1 MEDLYCSEAPACSEG
16 PIALQDNTLLE
27 DSRILNNLLQLQPFT
42 IPPQNYFL
50 HIQSDIQPY
59 MRKAVTKWM
68 WEVCEEEGC
77 EEQVFAVAI
86 NLLDRFLCACVIQRT
101 QLQLLGSVCLLLAS
115 KLRQCRPLSVDN
127 LTFYTDYSVS
137 QQEIRSWELL
147 LVSKL
152 GWDLAP
158 ITAFDFVD
166 HLLCRVP
173 FLGCDPAVTRKH
185 ATTFLAL
192 AVIEPEF
199 LQVEPSALAVASI
212 ISAVRGL
219 IPLSEC
225 TAALTTFAA
234 AVNLDPHA
242 LHALVN
248 QVDLVV
254 EREAML
260 VPSPV
265 STQQT
270 QQPLTPTNK
279 QQPPEPMEFFD
290 VQKTPTEVT
299 DIHF

>member
-1 MEDLYCSEAPACSEG
+1 M
-16 PIALQDNTLLE
+16 
-27 DSRILNNLLQLQPFT
+27 
-42 IPPQNYFL
+42 
-50 HIQSDIQPY
+50 
-59 MRKAVTKWM
+59 
-68 WEVCEEEGC
+68 
-77 EEQVFAVAI
+77 
-86 NLLDRFLCACVIQRT
+86 
-101 QLQLLGSVCLLLAS
+101 
-115 KLRQCRPLSVDN
+115 
-127 LTFYTDYSVS
+127 
-137 QQEIRSWELL
+137 
-147 LVSKL
+147 
-152 GWDLAP
+152 
-158 ITAFDFVD
+158 
-166 HLLCRVP
+166 
-173 FLGCDPAVTRKH
+173 
-185 ATTFLAL
+185 
-192 AVIEPEF
+192 
-199 LQVEPSALAVASI
+199 ASI

-265 STQQT
+265 STQQP